1 MTMDNHAACYA
12 AFQSKDSRFDGHFFV
27 GVTSTGIYCRPVCR
41 ARLPRPENCTFF
53 KTAAEAERAGF
64 RPCLLCRPELA
75 PGCAPV
81 VPAARL
87 QTRSAVPET
96 APGCAPVDASR
107 RLAVLAAKRLE
118 EHCGSIESLEELAA
132 SLGCTAR
139 HLRRVFREEYR
150 VSPVQYLQT
159 CRLLLAKSLL
169 TDTGLSVLEV
179 AMASGF
185 GSLRRFNDLFR
196 ARYHLSPTSLRRQT
210 GQADRPEGQN
220 ISLMLGYRPPYDWER
235 LLAFLAPRAI
245 PGVEIV
251 RDSAYYRTVRLVKRD
266 GMEVCGW
273 IRAENVLAQNALRV
287 TVSAPL
293 LAVLPQVLARV
304 RELFDLNCD
313 PNRINETLQAMETLK
328 PGLCVP
334 GVRVPGCFD
343 PFEMAVRTILGQQI
357 TVKGA
362 TTLAGRLA
370 RELGTPIRTEVEGL
384 THVFPTARDICGL
397 EEPVSG
403 RLWALGII
411 AARANT
417 ISALAGK
424 MMDGSIRL
432 SAGAD
437 PEQTAS
443 QLMELPGI
451 GAWTAGYMAMR
462 ASGWTD
468 VFLETDH
475 GIKKALAP
483 RKAGEIR
490 ELAESWRPWR
500 SYAMMNLWNSL

>member
-1 MTMDNHAACYA
+1 MTIDNHAACYA

-75 PGCAPV
+75 PGCAPM
-81 VPAARL
+81 VPATRL
-87 QTRSAVPET
+87 RTCSAIPQTGTV
-96 APGCAPVDASR
+96 CAPVDASH
-107 RLAVLAAKRLE
+107 RLAVLAAKQLE

-150 VSPVQYLQT
+150 VSPVEYLQT

-169 TDTGLSVLEV
+169 TDTGLSVLEA

-185 GSLRRFNDLFR
+185 GSLRRFNALFQ

-210 GQADRPEGQN
+210 GGAVKQEGQG
-220 ISLMLGYRPPYDWER
+220 ISLFLGYRPPYGWDR
-235 LLAFLAPRAI
+235 LLAFLALRAI
-245 PGVEIV
+245 PGVEAV
-251 RDSAYYRTVRLVKRD
+251 RENAYYRTVRLVKRD
-266 GMEVCGW
+266 GAEVCGW
-273 IRAENVLAQNALRV
+273 IKAENMPGQNALRV
-287 TVSAPL
+287 TVSASL
-293 LAVLPQVLARV
+293 LAVLPQTLARV
-304 RELFDLNCD
+304 KELFDLSCD
-313 PNRINETLQAMETLK
+313 PNRICETLQTMDALK
-328 PGLCVP
+328 PGLCAP

-362 TTLAGRLA
+362 TTLAGRIA
-370 RELGTPIRTEVEGL
+370 RELGTPIRTEVNGL
-384 THVFPTARDICGL
+384 THLFPTAQDICGL
-397 EEPVSG
+397 EEPVSA
-403 RLWALGII
+403 RLGPLGMI
-411 AARANT
+411 AARSNT

-424 MMDGSIRL
+424 LSDGSIRL
-432 SAGAD
+432 AAGAD
-437 PEQTAS
+437 PERTAA
-443 QLMELPGI
+443 QLMEIPGI
-451 GAWTAGYMAMR
+451 GAWTAHYMVMR
-462 ASGWTD
+462 ALGWTD
-468 VFLETDH
+468 AFLETDY

-483 RKAGEIR
+483 RKGKEILA
-490 ELAESWRPWR
+490 LAESWRPWR

>member
-1 MTMDNHAACYA
+1 M
-12 AFQSKDSRFDGHFFV
+12 
-27 GVTSTGIYCRPVCR
+27 
-41 ARLPRPENCTFF
+41 
-53 KTAAEAERAGF
+53 
-64 RPCLLCRPELA
+64 
-75 PGCAPV
+75 
-81 VPAARL
+81 
-87 QTRSAVPET
+87 
-96 APGCAPVDASR
+96 
-107 RLAVLAAKRLE
+107 
-118 EHCGSIESLEELAA
+118 
-132 SLGCTAR
+132 
-139 HLRRVFREEYR
+139 
-150 VSPVQYLQT
+150 
-159 CRLLLAKSLL
+159 
-169 TDTGLSVLEV
+169 
-179 AMASGF
+179 
-185 GSLRRFNDLFR
+185 
-196 ARYHLSPTSLRRQT
+196 
-210 GQADRPEGQN
+210 
-220 ISLMLGYRPPYDWER
+220 
-235 LLAFLAPRAI
+235 
-245 PGVEIV
+245 
-251 RDSAYYRTVRLVKRD
+251 
-266 GMEVCGW
+266 
-273 IRAENVLAQNALRV
+273 
-287 TVSAPL
+287 
-293 LAVLPQVLARV
+293 LPQVLARV

-328 PGLCVP
+328 SGLCVP

-362 TTLAGRLA
+362 TTLAGRVA

-403 RLWALGII
+403 RLGDLGII

-437 PEQTAS
+437 PEQTAA

-468 VFLETDH
+468 AFLETDH

-490 ELAESWRPWR
+490 ELAERWRPWR